1 MARRVLI
8 IDGYNVIGAL
18 SVLRGDR
25 LGAGREALLDRLSRY
40 ALVRGHQVI
49 AVFDG
54 TAAVRHGAATHS
66 HPGVKVVFSGPDEKA
81 DPVIVRMVRER
92 RGECVVVS
100 DDHGIRKPSDHA
112 GAVILYCE
120 QFDRLLACSE
130 EEPVP
135 AHPQASTMVRPAAAP
150 PVAPLS
156 AADREAWEAF
166 ASGVTRLPD
175 EAPHV
180 AAHLEVVMVPAAPPA
195 PAESGRSPARPAVP
209 DSSPPDPSDPWFV
222 PDSVIAA
229 KDADEERPVHC
240 DRGPSRDERRRRH
253 ILDDL

>member
-1 MARRVLI
+1 
-8 IDGYNVIGAL
+8 
-18 SVLRGDR
+18 
-25 LGAGREALLDRLSRY
+25 LLDRLSRY
-40 ALVRGHQVI
+40 ALVRGHLVI

-54 TAAVRHGAATHS
+54 TAAVRHGSPTHS
-66 HPGVKVVFSGPDEKA
+66 HPGVQVVFSGPDEKA
-81 DPVIVRMVRER
+81 DPVIVRMARER

-100 DDHGIRKPSDHA
+100 DDHGIRRPCVHA
-112 GAVILYCE
+112 GAVILHCE
-120 QFDRLLACSE
+120 QFDRLLAYSE
-130 EEPVP
+130 AEPVP
-135 AHPQASTMVRPAAAP
+135 AQPQASTMDRPEAASAPPARSGGLGHRPAAAP

-156 AADREAWEAF
+156 VADREAWEAF

-175 EAPHV
+175 EAPHGT
-180 AAHLEVVMVPAAPPA
+180 ANPEVVKAPVAPPA
-195 PAESGRSPARPAVP
+195 PAESVRSPARPAVP

-229 KDADEERPVHC
+229 KDADEERPEHC